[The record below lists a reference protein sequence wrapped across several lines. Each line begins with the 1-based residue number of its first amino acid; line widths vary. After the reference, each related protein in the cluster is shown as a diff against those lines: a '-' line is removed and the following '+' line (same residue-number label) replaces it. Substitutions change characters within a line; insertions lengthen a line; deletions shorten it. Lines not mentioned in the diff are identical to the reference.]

1 LESRYALRE
10 LEGAIGYDCRRLE
23 DGRRAL
29 FRHTLV
35 HRIARRSFLE
45 RRDMMAVMG
54 LSYSSLSSFAA
65 NPRLEID
72 ASREVVGGARKAL
85 LEIAFPYLDFGDDKK
100 PKTYEDYSEYFDEL
114 DEIEASKSSGSVGGD
129 TPK

>member
-1 LESRYALRE
+1 MA
-10 LEGAIGYDCRRLE
+10 
-23 DGRRAL
+23 RRA
-29 FRHTLV
+29 F
-35 HRIARRSFLE
+35 FE
-45 RRDMMAVMG
+45 RRDMMAVIG
-54 LSYSSLSSFAA
+54 LSYSALSSFAA

-72 ASREVVGGARKAL
+72 SSMEIVGGSRKTL
-85 LEIAFPYLDFGDDKK
+85 LEIAFPYFDFGDDKK